1 MSASGS
7 AVGFRRFDRGIV
19 CHYFDTALRSAGRS
33 RLHSG
38 VCLIGLIVG
47 ITSALLIA
55 IYVIDELSYDRW
67 IPGHERVVQLTMG
80 VRGQPTLGSAPSD
93 IGHWV
98 QSDFP
103 NLEGV
108 TRLFRENVALGRNEG
123 RFAEVVTWADPSFF
137 EVLPL
142 PVIAGDRAT
151 ALARPDSIVLTREI
165 AMKVF
170 GTVDVIG
177 EIVELS
183 SHPMTV
189 TAILENLPSNTHLD
203 IDILAPSH
211 APFSSAAEQDRNPL
225 DYFVGKAWLAVT
237 YARLP
242 ASLEVA
248 EFRSALPALLDRRTP
263 PGSARTISE
272 RYDMG
277 VRPVAQIHLSSGLA
291 DVAGSDLR
299 SIYVFAAVALLI
311 VVAASINFVNLMTAR
326 AAARALEIGVR
337 KALGATR
344 RDLVVQFMTEA
355 WLYVGLATLV
365 SFALIAALFL
375 PALNTFLL
383 RSIDLSSL
391 LSPVAASG
399 LFVFVVCVGLLAGTY
414 PSLVLSRFPAVT
426 VMRTRAL
433 RGGVVVREA
442 LIVAQFSILI
452 VLLVATAV
460 INRQVTF
467 AIDEALGEY
476 SNPIFTMTTSCPPA
490 LKNELRALPEV
501 QAVSCDGQLPQWGIG
516 TATPM
521 RRRDGESRG
530 GIYYT
535 SVDFDFFELY
545 EKDVVAGRP
554 FVEGMASDVAPS
566 NNEWTY
572 REAVVLNESAVNVLE
587 LGSPAEAVG
596 EVVSWRRLFRSPSTF
611 TPTHDVEIIGIVEDF
626 QSGPLTES
634 GAPANGL
641 LRGPRAGDFS
651 SANSAA
657 GLGGDGRDDRRHW
670 TRVGDP
676 RPMQGGFFDQTIEY
690 MYRDLT
696 RQQRIFEIFAGVAVF
711 IAFLGL
717 LGLLV
722 HTAERRTKEVA
733 VRRILGGKRFDI
745 IALLLW
751 QFARPVL
758 CAIAIAW
765 PIAYFAAGAWLE
777 AFVRRVELDAL
788 SFLLPAVATL
798 LFALT
803 IVVAHASVNF
813 AGGRSRH
820 CATNDRKRSLAVL
833 KNSLAMA
840 IRQLRLR
847 SLVLNRRAARGLG
860 PLLAVVLAVAIWN
873 LKQRNGGS
881 CTRTIF
887 GSAACS

>member
-1 MSASGS
+1 M
-7 AVGFRRFDRGIV
+7 
-19 CHYFDTALRSAGRS
+19 
-33 RLHSG
+33 
-38 VCLIGLIVG
+38 
-47 ITSALLIA
+47 
-55 IYVIDELSYDRW
+55 
-67 IPGHERVVQLTMG
+67 M
-80 VRGQPTLGSAPSD
+80 
-93 IGHWV
+93 
-98 QSDFP
+98 
-103 NLEGV
+103 
-108 TRLFRENVALGRNEG
+108 
-123 RFAEVVTWADPSFF
+123 
-137 EVLPL
+137 
-142 PVIAGDRAT
+142 
-151 ALARPDSIVLTREI
+151 
-165 AMKVF
+165 
-170 GTVDVIG
+170 
-177 EIVELS
+177 
-183 SHPMTV
+183 
-189 TAILENLPSNTHLD
+189 
-203 IDILAPSH
+203 
-211 APFSSAAEQDRNPL
+211 
-225 DYFVGKAWLAVT
+225 
-237 YARLP
+237 
-242 ASLEVA
+242 
-248 EFRSALPALLDRRTP
+248 
-263 PGSARTISE
+263 
-272 RYDMG
+272 
-277 VRPVAQIHLSSGLA
+277 
-291 DVAGSDLR
+291 
-299 SIYVFAAVALLI
+299 
-311 VVAASINFVNLMTAR
+311 
-326 AAARALEIGVR
+326 
-337 KALGATR
+337 
-344 RDLVVQFMTEA
+344 EA
-355 WLYVGLATLV
+355 WLYVGLATVV
-365 SFALIAALFL
+365 SLALIAALFL

-383 RSIDLSSL
+383 RTIDLSSL

-433 RGGVVVREA
+433 RGGGVVREA

-452 VLLVATAV
+452 VLLVGTTV

-490 LKNELRALPEV
+490 LKNELRALREV
-501 QAVSCDGQLPQWGIG
+501 QAVSCDGHLPQWGIG

-587 LGSPAEAVG
+587 RGSPAEAVG

-611 TPTHDVEIIGIVEDF
+611 TPTHDVEIIGVVEDF
-626 QSGPLTES
+626 QTGPLTES
-634 GAPANGL
+634 GVRPMAFYVDPGQATSL
-641 LRGPRAGDFS
+641 
-651 SANSAA
+651 SAKLS
-657 GLGGDGRDDRRHW
+657 GRDLAATVAMIGDVW
-670 TRVGDP
+670 KRVGDP

-777 AFVRRVELDAL
+777 AFVRRVELDSL

-803 IVVAHASVNF
+803 IVVAHASV
-813 AGGRSRH
+813 
-820 CATNDRKRSLAVL
+820 
-833 KNSLAMA
+833 
-840 IRQLRLR
+840 ILRRRPVAALR
-847 SLVLNRRAARGLG
+847 YE
-860 PLLAVVLAVAIWN
+860 
-873 LKQRNGGS
+873 
-881 CTRTIF
+881 
-887 GSAACS
+887 